1 MMHTT
6 HFNKP
11 TSIFK
16 EYDINMEL
24 STATHIEKLKR
35 QKQILAARIQKAES
49 LQKQRDR
56 KADTRRKIL
65 LGAYFLEKLR
75 KDGTLESIKTELDNF
90 LTRNNDRA
98 LFGLPALETETS

>member
-1 MMHTT
+1 MEIY
-6 HFNKP
+6 FNKP

-16 EYDINMEL
+16 EYNITMEPA
-24 STATHIEKLKR
+24 TAPYIEKLKR

-65 LGAYFLEKLR
+65 LGAYFLDKLR
-75 KDGTLESIKTELDNF
+75 KDGTLESIKPEMNSF
-90 LTRNNDRA
+90 LTRDNDRA
-98 LFGLPALETETS
+98 LFGLPALETKTS